1 MTTMRTLLTTVAA
14 LGATLALATGT
25 AAAKVHYEWNGA
37 QAEADGS
44 WVWVWAPAGSDA
56 TLKYT
61 FEGQDWKG
69 YQYLFAHESG
79 DSALAHSG
87 RTKQALLHEA
97 LPRLAADLLDDDRE
111 HREGRVRV
119 VVLPSGGCDEGA
131 FEDRDDRGVP

>member
-87 RTKQALLHEA
+87 RT
-97 LPRLAADLLDDDRE
+97 PN
-111 HREGRVRV
+111 GRRV
-119 VVLPSGGCDEGA
+119 TGFMICPSQSRSDNCSPWQDFNQSHA
-131 FEDRDDRGVP
+131 N